1 MEKIWKLLEKRG
13 MSAAELSRAT
23 GIRQS
28 RLSQLGKDDGKL
40 RLPEA
45 LRIAR
50 ALGTSLEYLADPEMD
65 EPPAHVG
72 QESPVWITIRTI
84 AEEIGGQE
92 AVRRLLRPPGPVFGD
107 LPARPGEPKL
117 EPRRGTG

>member
-1 MEKIWKLLEKRG
+1 MEKVWKLLEKRG
-13 MSAAELSRAT
+13 MLAADLSRTT
-23 GIRQS
+23 GIRES

-50 ALGTSLEYLADPEMD
+50 ALGTTIEYLADPEMD
-65 EPPAHVG
+65 EPPVHAG
-72 QESPVWITIRTI
+72 QESPVWITIKTI
-84 AEEIGGQE
+84 TDEIGEQE
-92 AVRRLLRPPGPVFGD
+92 ALRRLLRPPGPVFGD
-107 LPARPGEPKL
+107 VPARSGEPKL